1 MAQFTPPFAKQEDPA
16 AAGTPGVPPGA
27 APPAGAAAPAPGT
40 PAPGTEAAPATAPV
54 TEAPKQKKTIERKAT
69 RTINKDDILFVCQNV
84 KAMSYNDMAEK
95 LGLTRHQVN
104 RILMDIKAQ
113 LRKSYLLEGGAEDPA
128 RKEVIEK
135 HIATN
140 LSRPEDSRVGAKKGS
155 PVRDAMNDVV
165 SEILQNL

>member
-1 MAQFTPPFAKQEDPA
+1 MAQFTPPFAKQEEQ
-16 AAGTPGVPPGA
+16 AAGTPGGVPPGA
-27 APPAGAAAPAPGT
+27 PTAPPAAAAAPA
-40 PAPGTEAAPATAPV
+40 AAPAAAVPGTAPAP
-54 TEAPKQKKTIERKAT
+54 EAPKVKKTIERKAT

-113 LRKSYLLEGGAEDPA
+113 LRKSYVLEGGAEDPA

>member
-1 MAQFTPPFAKQEDPA
+1 MAQFTPPFAQSEGQKDETAPPVPPGTGPDPA
-16 AAGTPGVPPGA
+16 AA
-27 APPAGAAAPAPGT
+27 AAAPAAT
-40 PAPGTEAAPATAPV
+40 PAAAPV
-54 TEAPKQKKTIERKAT
+54 TEAPPVKQKRTIERKAT
-69 RTINKDDILFVCQNV
+69 RTINKDDILFVCKNV
-84 KAMSYNDMAEK
+84 KGMSYNDMAEK

-113 LRKSYLLEGGAEDPA
+113 LRKSYVTAEGVEDPA

-135 HIATN
+135 HIAEH

-165 SEILQNL
+165 SEILGNL